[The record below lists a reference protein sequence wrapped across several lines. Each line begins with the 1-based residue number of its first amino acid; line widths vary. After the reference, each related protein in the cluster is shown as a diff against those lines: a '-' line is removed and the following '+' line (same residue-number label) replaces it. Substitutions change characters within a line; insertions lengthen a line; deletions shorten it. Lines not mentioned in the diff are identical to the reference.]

1 MDRKNTNNALLIGL
15 PVLAP
20 LVFMLVGTIVAL
32 QNAPSAAPVVAPEL
46 PRDYAQFM
54 LPVTVSL
61 PQGQGTVSLAI
72 GVAYERGNAADL
84 YGVLTERADLLPM
97 IVTRAVQSAAETLQ
111 PSDLHA
117 ALPAVLRD
125 AFNTEL
131 ASQGQEPAVL
141 EVFLTDW
148 AATW

>member
-1 MDRKNTNNALLIGL
+1 MNRKNTNNALLIGL

-72 GVAYERGNAADL
+72 GVGL
-84 YGVLTERADLLPM
+84 
-97 IVTRAVQSAAETLQ
+97 
-111 PSDLHA
+111 
-117 ALPAVLRD
+117 AL
-125 AFNTEL
+125 F
-131 ASQGQEPAVL
+131 
-141 EVFLTDW
+141 
-148 AATW
+148 